1 MINSFYGMSLSHKSY
16 SKKFYL
22 YLLQEKRKCSYFF
35 KSNFLSSFDE
45 KLRQQKKESNNDIFG
60 DIHVAKDKIMAFPL
74 KAAYKEAKKKRTQA
88 EICMESRTKK

>member
-1 MINSFYGMSLSHKSY
+1 MECLSLINLILKSFIYIFYKKKENVHTSLSQTFFLTLMKSY
-16 SKKFYL
+16 DNK
-22 YLLQEKRKCSYFF
+22 
-35 KSNFLSSFDE
+35 
-45 KLRQQKKESNNDIFG
+45 KKESNNDIFG